1 MTDSADV
8 KIITATDLKRQTSEA
23 LDHVLRGGA
32 VLVTRNGRALGFFI
46 PAKLT
51 DEGVA
56 VPDIAV

>member
-1 MTDSADV
+1 MADTDQV
-8 KIITATDLKRQTSEA
+8 KVITVSDLGQHTGEHM
-23 LDHVLRGGA
+23 DHVLKGGSL
-32 VLVTRNGRALGFFI
+32 LVTRHGRALGFFI